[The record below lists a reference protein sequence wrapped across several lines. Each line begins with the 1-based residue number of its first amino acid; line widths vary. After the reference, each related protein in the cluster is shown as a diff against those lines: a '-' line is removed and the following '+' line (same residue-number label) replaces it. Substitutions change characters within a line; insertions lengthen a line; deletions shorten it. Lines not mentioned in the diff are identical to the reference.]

1 MKHVPRPAL
10 YSTIHMYFSMNHD
23 MDERC
28 EGCHRMSSGDG
39 CECNI
44 IIAVFHEVN
53 RALLEMDLLERLS
66 SDVVAKIVRT
76 KIESHV
82 EETCQGSFTTSHLAS
97 LEEWL
102 DRVVMGWV
110 SMLYSSAPL
119 SIPKSNTPHRLQNND
134 GSGNILTSFR
144 QRMCHFLYETY
155 TRARIEQLFNIIIEF
170 PESQPALED
179 LRECLAKTDLRGH
192 LTRSLKT
199 VLKKKLLHL
208 GVNTTDIITAYIAV
222 IRALRVLDA
231 SGVLLELV
239 CEPVRHYLRTRDDTV
254 RCIVQS
260 LIDDTSSEL
269 AEELTKNEGLCLDE
283 SIFNEM
289 YDGGYNDP
297 DPDELE
303 ATWET
308 WQPDPIDSE
317 THSAYKKG
325 TTGSVAYSQSRRRK
339 TSDIISMLVNI
350 YGSKELFVNEYRS
363 LLSNRLLNQFSYET
377 EKEIRNLELLKLRFG
392 EAPLHQCEVM
402 LKDIGDSKRIN
413 SHLYANK
420 EKCGNSESSENLENV
435 RIGGQDFLKGNSF
448 DVNAI
453 ILSAQFWPQFTAME
467 KLQLP
472 EVVTKSLERYTKAF
486 EAMKGN
492 RTLVW
497 KTHLGFA
504 NIDLEIGKEKKNLTV
519 SPVHAAIIYHFQE
532 KAEWSAEELSL
543 SLKIPMSTL
552 RRRIAFWITQGLIK
566 EVAVD
571 RYALIEEGMS
581 EVEHGD
587 VVAPGEDEE
596 AESVTKS
603 TKNQRAEEL
612 EVFWAYIRNML
623 TNFESL
629 ALDRIY
635 QVGFSTRNR

>member
-1 MKHVPRPAL
+1 
-10 YSTIHMYFSMNHD
+10 MYYSMNPD

-208 GVNTTDIITAYIAV
+208 GVNTTDIITAYIAA

-297 DPDELE
+297 DPEELE

-317 THSAYKKG
+317 SHSAYKKG

-420 EKCGNSESSENLENV
+420 EKCGKKES
-435 RIGGQDFLKGNSF
+435 
-448 DVNAI
+448 
-453 ILSAQFWPQFTAME
+453 
-467 KLQLP
+467 
-472 EVVTKSLERYTKAF
+472 
-486 EAMKGN
+486 
-492 RTLVW
+492 
-497 KTHLGFA
+497 
-504 NIDLEIGKEKKNLTV
+504 
-519 SPVHAAIIYHFQE
+519 
-532 KAEWSAEELSL
+532 
-543 SLKIPMSTL
+543 
-552 RRRIAFWITQGLIK
+552 
-566 EVAVD
+566 
-571 RYALIEEGMS
+571 
-581 EVEHGD
+581 
-587 VVAPGEDEE
+587 
-596 AESVTKS
+596 
-603 TKNQRAEEL
+603 
-612 EVFWAYIRNML
+612 
-623 TNFESL
+623 
-629 ALDRIY
+629 
-635 QVGFSTRNR
+635 